1 MPIHCNRLHFHPQPF
16 FTVAFIDKPHFFPY
30 TDCRKFQNP
39 HILVRWTG
47 REVFM
52 KKPGLWQ
59 KFSNL
64 VSDSSSLMTR
74 VGQVALLVVCN
85 LCWLICSLPGVTM
98 GAASAA
104 LYAVLLER
112 RGMSFD
118 GAFLAFFR
126 AFRRCW
132 RTATL
137 LWLPAL
143 VLGTVW
149 LWAAWLTAAQGL
161 VNNAFA
167 LLPLLVSGA
176 VWAFA
181 VAWAFPLVAA
191 GVQGTGQV
199 LRKALL
205 LGLSELWR
213 SALMLVLDLLP
224 LVLFLLYA
232 QTFMVLAGFW
242 VLLGFALIA
251 LVKLL
256 VMEPVLRRHTPLGK
270 Q

>member
-1 MPIHCNRLHFHPQPF
+1 
-16 FTVAFIDKPHFFPY
+16 
-30 TDCRKFQNP
+30 
-39 HILVRWTG
+39 
-47 REVFM
+47 M

-59 KFSNL
+59 KFSSL
-64 VSDSSSLMTR
+64 VSDGSPLMTR

-85 LCWLICSLPGVTM
+85 LCWLLCSLPVVTM
-98 GAASAA
+98 GASSAA

-112 RGMSFD
+112 RGMSYD
-118 GAFLAFFR
+118 AAFLAFFR

-132 RTATL
+132 RTATV
-137 LWLPAL
+137 LWLPLMAM
-143 VLGTVW
+143 GAVW
-149 LWAAWLTAAQGL
+149 LWAAWATAAQRL

-176 VWAFA
+176 VWAFTT
-181 VAWAFPLVAA
+181 AWAFPLAAA
-191 GVQGTGQV
+191 GEKHPGGV

-213 SALMLVLDLLP
+213 SVLMLVLDLLP
-224 LVLFLLYA
+224 LVLLLLYA
-232 QTFMVLAGFW
+232 RTFMILAGFW
-242 VLLGFALIA
+242 TLLGFALIA